1 MKLSYSRV
9 NFTNILR
16 KFCAQFLHLNFRFE
30 LFLAQEYWRKCAHK
44 MLVKWT
50 HPRWQQ
56 KKRIQQQLLLTFLAS
71 NQLLHSFII
80 TIHSTRWYA
89 GLFVFRPIS
98 FLSMLT
104 KLSRVFLPSWHSVIL
119 TNLLPYFLKPM
130 LFILFY
136 LINYDSARRFPTRIL
151 NAQDI

>member
-1 MKLSYSRV
+1 MKLSHPRV

-16 KFCAQFLHLNFRFE
+16 AIFCTKVLHAAFLHLNIRFE

-44 MLVKWT
+44 MLVKST

-56 KKRIQQQLLLTFLAS
+56 KKRIQQQLLLTFFAS

-80 TIHSTRWYA
+80 TRWYA

-104 KLSRVFLPSWHSVIL
+104 KLSRFLPSWHSVIL
-119 TNLLPYFLKPM
+119 TNSLSAFHCNTDVIAFLSQTNVIHFISIHLLRL
-130 LFILFY
+130 
-136 LINYDSARRFPTRIL
+136 ST
-151 NAQDI
+151 